1 MARKLSWEN
10 ALQDANKVTTIHHSL
25 VRNSLILM
33 AAQSLAIRTSLAGY
47 IAKGI
52 ALCGKQLVED
62 ARTTFDLAFTF
73 THGNMDA
80 TVFLYFIKA
89 G

>member
-1 MARKLSWEN
+1 
-10 ALQDANKVTTIHHSL
+10 
-25 VRNSLILM
+25 
-33 AAQSLAIRTSLAGY
+33 LAGY

-62 ARTTFDLAFTF
+62 ARTAFDLAFTF
-73 THGNMDA
+73 TLGNMDA
-80 TVFLYFIKA
+80 TVFLYLFKA